1 CCHVPFIRTDPPR
14 ATILPYTTLFRS
26 QAQQS
31 AKTLAVTNIPYVT
44 TNDEQRYEGKLTYTP
59 RPGHSL
65 ESSFTKINQV
75 LKNNTGSTV
84 MDMQSLTNQGQ
95 PQDLWSLHYGG
106 VLWPNLFVEAQYS
119 QRHLTFT
126 QVGSDKTD
134 EIYGTMILDM

>member
-84 MDMQSLTNQGQ
+84 KIGRDTSELQSHL
-95 PQDLWSLHYGG
+95 
-106 VLWPNLFVEAQYS
+106 NLVCRLLLE
-119 QRHLTFT
+119 
-126 QVGSDKTD
+126 KKN
-134 EIYGTMILDM
+134 